1 MLMQT
6 ANFRAPQRAFVL
18 ACAMVGALAVSSAA
32 FAGEC
37 PAEKMK
43 PNAREKV
50 DYKPV
55 GVTDVTLG
63 SIDPRQAARAYRWPS
78 TAVPQANHR
87 ARRHR
92 ALAQP

>member
-1 MLMQT
+1 MSTFNRTSRTLRQG
-6 ANFRAPQRAFVL
+6 L
-18 ACAMVGALAVSSAA
+18 ALAGIVAGSVVASSTA

-37 PAEKMK
+37 PADKMK
-43 PNAREKV
+43 PNAREMV

-63 SIDPRQAARAYRWPS
+63 AIDLEKQPAHIEGSRAAL
-78 TAVPQANHR
+78 PQADDR